1 MDVDDN
7 LFLDEK
13 VKKGNFKIIIFML
26 YIKEKLLLSKVSLD
40 VDNKEKELEMDD
52 VGREIWGKK
61 IDFLLFVIGFV
72 VDFGNVWR
80 FFYICYNNG
89 GGMYI

>member
-26 YIKEKLLLSKVSLD
+26 YIKEKLLFSKVSLD
-40 VDNKEKELEMDD
+40 VDNK
-52 VGREIWGKK
+52 
-61 IDFLLFVIGFV
+61 
-72 VDFGNVWR
+72 
-80 FFYICYNNG
+80 
-89 GGMYI
+89 